1 MRGRHRQARK
11 RNVLGWLGA
20 AGFVASI
27 TRLAVDV
34 WRHERKKVKKR
45 ARKAA
50 KEARRVSRN
59 AGAIKQPVH

>member
-1 MRGRHRQARK
+1 M
-11 RNVLGWLGA
+11 LGWLGA

-50 KEARRVSRN
+50 KEARRVARN